1 MNGAQATAHG
11 RVTVGL
17 RILLW
22 VWLVVLSILV
32 GTGYQ
37 AMASLADRAHVD
49 SSLRQIQVLEVR
61 IAELADS
68 VQMLQ
73 ARPESATVA
82 VLHDTRQRL
91 ETRLTRMEQTLT
103 DRSAAE
109 ALQALRTEVEQMKT
123 RSQPAP
129 TVPPPPTKPVT
140 PVAAVARQS
149 PFPFRV
155 VGSEIRA
162 GQRSVSVAP
171 VKGELTAD
179 KIQVVLPGEAVGQWR
194 LQAIEENTVV
204 FHNGKQTRRLAIP

>member
-1 MNGAQATAHG
+1 MNGAQATSRG
-11 RVTVGL
+11 TVTVGL
-17 RILLW
+17 QILLW

-32 GTGYQ
+32 GTGYR
-37 AMASLADRAHVD
+37 AMAGLADRAHVD
-49 SSLRQIQVLEVR
+49 LSLRQVQVLEAR

-73 ARPESATVA
+73 AQPESATVA

-91 ETRLTRMEQTLT
+91 ETRLTQMEQALA

-123 RSQPAP
+123 RPQPAP

-140 PVAAVARQS
+140 PVAATARQS

-155 VGSEIRA
+155 LGSEIRA

-179 KIQVVLPGEAVGQWR
+179 KIQVVLPGEAVGPWE
-194 LQAIEENTVV
+194 LQAIEANTAV
-204 FHNGKQTRRLAIP
+204 FQNGKQTRRLVIP